1 MVKINLDIE
10 NSSEVSSS
18 TVDKEDSHWSA
29 EYYLKQREIVLK
41 ERELRLKIAEFS
53 HKKRQDNKS
62 STWHISP
69 LSTTVIAGALTIITT
84 VISGHLG
91 RINEND
97 KALKEIELKNREN
110 QFQIVL
116 KATEDRTPE
125 EAAKNLEFFVD
136 IGYLPDPDGLIKKKA
151 KNKEVPTITSSMENK
166 NPLLERVE
174 KVKNSP
180 VLEPSASNKY
190 TIAEHILL
198 LNEKPVPAIPS
209 PNISDS
215 GLNDPKLVV
224 FHSCFCNSLDGIG
237 RIMTGSDIKASAHLA
252 IDRDGKVIQL
262 VPFDFRAW
270 HAGNSHWRNLN
281 NINNYS
287 IGIELVNQG
296 VLTKTEKGWTTYS
309 GQVVPESEVFTIQN
323 DETYKNKGW
332 HKFSEKQIEAATKIT
347 EALILA
353 YPNIQDIVGHGDIS
367 ERKKDEPGP
376 GFPIS
381 TMRNNINVLLSKVG
395 NNQLPRN

>member
-1 MVKINLDIE
+1 MAE
-10 NSSEVSSS
+10 NSLVDTGSSS
-18 TVDKEDSHWSA
+18 EISSSIPDAEDRHWSA
-29 EYYLKQREIVLK
+29 EHQLKQREIVLK

-53 HKKRQDNKS
+53 HKKRQDSKS

-151 KNKEVPTITSSMENK
+151 KNKEVPTITSSIENR
-166 NPLLERVE
+166 NPLLSRAE
-174 KVKNSP
+174 KLKNSAISK
-180 VLEPSASNKY
+180 LSKY
-190 TIAEHILL
+190 TISEHILL
-198 LNEKPVPAIPS
+198 LNNTPVSAIPS
-209 PNISDS
+209 PNISDT
-215 GLNDPKLVV
+215 GLTDPKLIV
-224 FHSCFCNSLDGIG
+224 FHSCFCNNLDAIG
-237 RIMTGSDIKASAHLA
+237 RIMAGSEIKASAHIA
-252 IDRDGKVIQL
+252 IDRDGKVLQL
-262 VPFDFRAW
+262 VPFDFKAW
-270 HAGNSHWRNLN
+270 HAGVSHWRNLN
-281 NINNYS
+281 NLNNYS
-287 IGIELVNQG
+287 IGIEFVNQG
-296 VLTKTEKGWTTYS
+296 ALTKTEKGWTTYS
-309 GQVVPESEVFTIQN
+309 GKIVPASEVFTIQN
-323 DETYKNKGW
+323 NEEYKNKGW
-332 HKFSEKQIEAATKIT
+332 HKFSEKQIEAATQIA

-353 YPNIQDIVGHGDIS
+353 YPSIQDIVGHSDIS
-367 ERKKDEPGP
+367 ERKKDDPGP

-381 TMRNNINVLLSKVG
+381 TMRNNINALLSKAGKVH
-395 NNQLPRN
+395 LPRN